1 MCIEINIRQSFTP
14 EQEIKLCQVLRHVSA
29 CASNRNLS
37 LPALITFAA
46 SSETKLFKFM
56 SEWVVFWICRLD
68 DKENLIQNGNT

>member
-14 EQEIKLCQVLRHVSA
+14 EQEINFCQVLRHVSA

-68 DKENLIQNGNT
+68 DAENLIQNGNT